1 MRCPIET
8 EENLDLLL
16 AYSTGDRGAPAMA
29 GLEQHVNICPAC
41 RKFVAGQPPVWAIL
55 DEWEPPAVSPDFNR
69 RLYSRIGQEIS
80 WPIRLFRPLRPLF
93 GWHGLPV
100 AVAACLVVTVGLV
113 LQRPSAVSPQPET
126 IQIEVLPPEQVVHA
140 LDDLEMLD
148 NFDRAVRADSVRPE
162 L

>member
-16 AYSTGDRGAPAMA
+16 AYSTGERSAPGMA
-29 GLEQHVNICPAC
+29 GLEQHLGGCPAC
-41 RKFVAGQPPVWAIL
+41 RKFVAGQPAVWAAL
-55 DEWEPPAVSPDFNR
+55 NSWEPPAVSSDFNR
-69 RLYSRIGQEIS
+69 RLYGRIEREIP
-80 WPIRLFRPLRPLF
+80 WWARLFRPLRPLF

-100 AVAACLVVTVGLV
+100 AAAACLVITVGIM
-113 LQRPSAVSPQPET
+113 LQRPSAVPPQPET
-126 IQIEVLPPEQVVHA
+126 IQIEVLQPEQVVHA

-148 NFDRAVRADSVRPE
+148 NFDRAVLADSARPE